1 MTNPNLDPDFSG
13 PPSPNWG
20 LILAFLVSAAIW
32 LLVGLIVGKL
42 WN

>member
-13 PPSPNWG
+13 PPGPNWG
-20 LILAFLVSAAIW
+20 LIMALMVSGCIW
-32 LLVGLIVGKL
+32 LTIGLIVGKL